1 MIFKEIDSII
11 IVMRREVALAR
22 NIANNKAKTTNLIIA
37 TALVTAV
44 TTKATNVGRGG
55 SKKK

>member
-1 MIFKEIDSII
+1 MQ
-11 IVMRREVALAR
+11 REVALAR
-22 NIANNKAKTTNLIIA
+22 NIANNKAKTTNPIIA
-37 TALVTAV
+37 TALVTSV